1 VDKRGV
7 FSPLVGPLHRRV
19 LAIAGT
25 VLAWLPLAAPL
36 VFALV
41 SLASDGR
48 FRFDYLMPA
57 EVFPVALV
65 GGALLLAAAILAH
78 SRVRWIVASL
88 AAAVILLVGSQ
99 AIAWFTGLATGRIE
113 AAGWPWAIVLAA
125 LIGYE
130 LAVAALGV
138 GGVLLIRSLFR
149 RSSVP

>member
-1 VDKRGV
+1 MDKRGV
-7 FSPLVGPLHRRV
+7 FSRV

-36 VFALV
+36 VFAFA

-65 GGALLLAAAILAH
+65 AGAVLLAAAILA
-78 SRVRWIVASL
+78 RAYVRWIAASL
-88 AAAVILLVGSQ
+88 AAAVLLLVASQ

-113 AAGWPWAIVLAA
+113 AAGWPWALTLAA
-125 LIGYE
+125 LVGYE

-138 GGVLLIRSLFR
+138 GGALLIRGLFR
-149 RSSVP
+149 KPSVT

>member
-1 VDKRGV
+1 MDKRGV
-7 FSPLVGPLHRRV
+7 FSRV

-36 VFALV
+36 VFGFV

-65 GGALLLAAAILAH
+65 AGALLLAAAILARSH
-78 SRVRWIVASL
+78 VRWIAASL
-88 AAAVILLVGSQ
+88 AAAVLLLVASQ
-99 AIAWFTGLATGRIE
+99 AIAWFTGLASGRIE
-113 AAGWPWAIVLAA
+113 AVRWPWALTLVA
-125 LIGYE
+125 LVGYE

-138 GGVLLIRSLFR
+138 GGALLVRGLFR
-149 RSSVP
+149 KPPVT